1 MKPSI
6 PKGTRDFGPVEMA
19 RRNYIF
25 ETIRKVYALYGFRQI
40 ETPATENLS
49 TLMGKYGEE
58 GDKLLFK
65 ILNSGD
71 FKNAV
76 STDDYAEKSA
86 AALASRFCEKGL
98 RYDLTVPFAR
108 YVVQH
113 REELQM
119 PFKRYQIQP
128 VWRAD
133 RPQKG
138 RYREFYQCDADI
150 VGSDSLL
157 NEVELMQ
164 IIDEVF
170 SRFGIRVS
178 IKINNRKILTGIAE
192 IIVAAD
198 KIIDITVAIDKLD
211 KIGLEKVNEEL
222 LAAGLNAEQV
232 QTLQPIIDLKGS
244 NAEKVATMR
253 EVLAAS
259 ETGLKGCDE
268 VAFVLDT
275 LVAAGS
281 LRNEIELDL
290 TLARGLNYYTGCIF
304 EVKALDYAIGSITG
318 GGRYDNLTGIFG
330 MPGLSGVGISFG
342 ADRIY
347 DVLNGLDLYPSDT
360 AGSVR
365 LLFINFGE
373 REAAR
378 CLEYAAAAR
387 KKGVSTEV
395 YPDTVKMKKQMAY
408 ANAQHIPFVA
418 LVGESE
424 LAENRLTLKNMETG
438 EQQQLSIE
446 EALAIIEG

>member
-1 MKPSI
+1 
-6 PKGTRDFGPVEMA
+6 MA
-19 RRNYIF
+19 FSFSSSFMAIYLI
-25 ETIRKVYALYGFRQI
+25 L
-40 ETPATENLS
+40 LS
-49 TLMGKYGEE
+49 
-58 GDKLLFK
+58 
-65 ILNSGD
+65 S
-71 FKNAV
+71 
-76 STDDYAEKSA
+76 S
-86 AALASRFCEKGL
+86 
-98 RYDLTVPFAR
+98 
-108 YVVQH
+108 
-113 REELQM
+113 
-119 PFKRYQIQP
+119 
-128 VWRAD
+128 
-133 RPQKG
+133 
-138 RYREFYQCDADI
+138 
-150 VGSDSLL
+150 
-157 NEVELMQ
+157 
-164 IIDEVF
+164 
-170 SRFGIRVS
+170 
-178 IKINNRKILTGIAE
+178 
-192 IIVAAD
+192 
-198 KIIDITVAIDKLD
+198 
-211 KIGLEKVNEEL
+211 
-222 LAAGLNAEQV
+222 
-232 QTLQPIIDLKGS
+232 
-244 NAEKVATMR
+244 
-253 EVLAAS
+253 
-259 ETGLKGCDE
+259 
-268 VAFVLDT
+268 
-275 LVAAGS
+275 
-281 LRNEIELDL
+281 
-290 TLARGLNYYTGCIF
+290 GCIF